1 MFFPI
6 CENVSRFFETRDR
19 LKQDGREYSL
29 EIKKKEEKSS
39 KFEESWKD
47 RILKVFQL
55 LLFKKFLPIL
65 TIGNDHHRPI
75 HFSSCSNGIDQ
86 SLLHRIPIERR
97 ELFATRAKIV
107 HVENRGYFPRY
118 NWFDTV
124 QFLKGHWQM
133 VQVNDPV
140 YWLVRW
146 TASIFQLPKKNYRLS
161 INIYRTLHR

>member
-1 MFFPI
+1 ME
-6 CENVSRFFETRDR
+6 ENILWKLR
-19 LKQDGREYSL
+19 
-29 EIKKKEEKSS
+29 KKRKKVRSS
-39 KFEESWKD
+39 KKVGKIEFWKSFSIIVIQKIPSNLND
-47 RILKVFQL
+47 RQW
-55 LLFKKFLPIL
+55 P
-65 TIGNDHHRPI
+65 PI

-107 HVENRGYFPRY
+107 HIENRGYFPRY